1 MTEYSLAVVGG
12 WLGKVLPWKDE
23 ALDMNMLFYFFKIL
37 TYYSRNLG
45 REQSL

>member
-1 MTEYSLAVVGG
+1 MTEYSLAVAGG
-12 WLGKVLPWKDE
+12 WLGTVLPRKDE
-23 ALDMNMLFYFFKIL
+23 APDMNMHLYFFKIL